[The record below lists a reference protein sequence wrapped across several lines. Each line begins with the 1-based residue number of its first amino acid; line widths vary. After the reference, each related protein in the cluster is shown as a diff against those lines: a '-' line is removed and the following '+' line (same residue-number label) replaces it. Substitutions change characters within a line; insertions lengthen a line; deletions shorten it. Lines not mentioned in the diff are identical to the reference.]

1 MEETRLAVYGVA
13 GFILMVTLVSG
24 PLVGAVDLTQEPTG
38 CTEPIGSGSATVDVD
53 SLPDSAT
60 ISKGQFGA
68 ETYYLDVPDGSA
80 TVTNVTGQPIL
91 SYTISIPELG
101 RTAGPTLFLCADQSS
116 QQTLSIQRLTIDEN
130 TLDDE
135 AYDATL
141 TLILRGDGEEVLVRE
156 QSITVEV
163 QR

>member
-1 MEETRLAVYGVA
+1 MEETRLAVYGVV
-13 GFILMVTLVSG
+13 GVVLVVTLVSG

-38 CTEPIGSGSATVDVD
+38 CMEPVGSGSATVEVD
-53 SLPDSAT
+53 TLPDSAT

-68 ETYYLDVPDGSA
+68 KAYYLNVPDGSV

-91 SYTISIPELG
+91 SYTISIPELS

-135 AYDATL
+135 TYDATL
-141 TLILRGDGEEVLVRE
+141 TLVLRGDGEEVLVRE
-156 QSITVEV
+156 QSISVEV